1 MLYTVAEM
9 IRIQKAVHLRA
20 HLICYS
26 DSILLF
32 RGICFPRQSI
42 LVFQVKSNPEKTNGI
57 VGHKYSR
64 VARRRRRSR
73 EPIQPC
79 MTLGVLRTF
88 SRIGPRFKRSSK
100 FRGCE
105 AGKIT
110 RTFSGCRC
118 SLLVLLSPLC
128 VVFEQ
133 AHFRHWNHPIS
144 LFLYL

>member
-1 MLYTVAEM
+1 MV
-9 IRIQKAVHLRA
+9 RIQKAVHLRA

-26 DSILLF
+26 ILYS
-32 RGICFPRQSI
+32 CSEEYVFPVR
-42 LVFQVKSNPEKTNGI
+42 VFSYSKSNPTLKKTNGI

-88 SRIGPRFKRSSK
+88 SRIGPRFKRISK

-128 VVFEQ
+128 EVFEQ

-144 LFLYL
+144 LFLCL